1 MLVHPRD
8 NDLIVATHGRG
19 LWILDNIAS
28 LEALTPDSVV
38 TDAFLVTPARG
49 RLLSI
54 YTPQAW
60 FGAGQYFASNPESG
74 ASIDYFLRT
83 PPAREIVVRV
93 ADAHGTL
100 VRTLKGTARAG
111 LNHVSWDMRMESPLP
126 EEPRDVSPGGIGT
139 LPAGPL
145 VLPGSY
151 SVSIDGA
158 PRPLKGE
165 LKIDGDP
172 RVVFSDADRRGRQ
185 AALLDLYTLMKTLG
199 AARVA
204 AGSGV
209 AHAEGTNRAAPG
221 DLQDP
226 AEKFRGL
233 RARLGTLITAA
244 NTLSRSIEGY
254 SGLPTVDQR
263 RQIDWAFGDSR
274 EAIDGLNRAM
284 DSDGARAPLQLS
296 VPKRQ

>member
-1 MLVHPRD
+1 
-8 NDLIVATHGRG
+8 
-19 LWILDNIAS
+19 
-28 LEALTPDSVV
+28 
-38 TDAFLVTPARG
+38 
-49 RLLSI
+49 
-54 YTPQAW
+54 
-60 FGAGQYFASNPESG
+60 
-74 ASIDYFLRT
+74 
-83 PPAREIVVRV
+83 
-93 ADAHGTL
+93 
-100 VRTLKGTARAG
+100 
-111 LNHVSWDMRMESPLP
+111 
-126 EEPRDVSPGGIGT
+126 
-139 LPAGPL
+139 

-158 PRPLKGE
+158 ARPLKGE

-185 AALLDLYTLMKTLG
+185 AALIDLYALMKTLG

-209 AHAEGTNRAAPG
+209 AHAEATNRAAPG
-221 DLQDP
+221 DLQDS

-254 SGLPTVDQR
+254 SGLPTAVQR
-263 RQIDWAFGDSR
+263 RQIDWAFGDAR
-274 EAIDGLNRAM
+274 EAIDALNRAM
-284 DSDGARAPLQLS
+284 DSDGARPPQQLS